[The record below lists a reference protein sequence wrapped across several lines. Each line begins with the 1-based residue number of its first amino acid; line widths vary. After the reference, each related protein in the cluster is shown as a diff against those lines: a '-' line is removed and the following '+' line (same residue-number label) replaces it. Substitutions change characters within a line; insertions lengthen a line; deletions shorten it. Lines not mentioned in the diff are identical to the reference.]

1 MSSTASSTTGLVF
14 IPASTHFE
22 TKLTTARPLVNMI
35 SNDYYFVGK
44 VNMSARETA
53 ALLLQAARIMQGEGY
68 YGEVSPA
75 QWMALRFFAGAKLS
89 RTPSAFAEQS
99 ITRGTAT
106 QRHQSAC
113 GRRLP
118 APAEVGDRWTQ
129 RQSATDRQ
137 WSRCTRRDPFE
148 VLMRGVAAP
157 DTKQRA
163 AVHALQQ
170 VLTAVA
176 ASGSH
181 RRFGV
186 CRDCCYIGGD
196 ICCSLTNMPSSVL
209 ECLLL
214 GVPMQP
220 DETELPCVKLS
231 AKERARS

>member
-1 MSSTASSTTGLVF
+1 VAGGYLLRQKS
-14 IPASTHFE
+14 E
-22 TKLTTARPLVNMI
+22 TDGRSVSLQLTDNGR
-35 SNDYYFVGK
+35 D
-44 VNMSARETA
+44 
-53 ALLLQAARIMQGEGY
+53 ALA
-68 YGEVSPA
+68 
-75 QWMALRFFAGAKLS
+75 
-89 RTPSAFAEQS
+89 
-99 ITRGTAT
+99 
-106 QRHQSAC
+106 
-113 GRRLP
+113 
-118 APAEVGDRWTQ
+118 
-129 RQSATDRQ
+129 
-137 WSRCTRRDPFE
+137 RDPFE
-148 VLMRGVAAP
+148 VLMRGVAAL
-157 DTKQRA
+157 DTQQRA

-196 ICCSLTNMPSSVL
+196 ICCSLTSMPSSVL